1 MAKTKCVGEQYKPEF
16 IHTEL
21 RRDLKKNSKV
31 YLLQIIFLHNV
42 ILLACTCMYK
52 WFPTG
57 RGSPS
62 GQLSAKGLDLSICQ
76 Q

>member
-1 MAKTKCVGEQYKPEF
+1 MAKTKCVGERYKPEF

-21 RRDLKKNSKV
+21 RARFKKTAN
-31 YLLQIIFLHNV
+31 LLQVIFQHNV
-42 ILLACTCMYK
+42 ILLSCTCMYK
-52 WFPTG
+52 WSPTG
-57 RGSPS
+57 RGCRS